1 MSYAIFITQRK
12 ENVMESTLDKD
23 LLKEFYL
30 DYGFQTRALH
40 AGEHLLQPGKAVP
53 HVNAIYQSSTFIF
66 ENAQEGRELFDSK
79 KEGYIYSRLGNPT
92 VVVFEAKMNALEGR
106 ELKMRDPEN
115 TRISSVAFASG
126 MAAISATVLGNL
138 QSGDK
143 LIHDDTLYGC
153 TDDFFRTVLPR
164 YGIKTVSAD
173 TSDIDSFR
181 RVMKENPDATMVYFE
196 TPTNPTMK
204 LTDIA
209 AVSKTAK
216 EINPDVLIV
225 IDNTFC
231 TPYLQTP
238 LSLGADVVVH
248 STTKYIGG
256 HGVLVG
262 GISITHLDHVKD
274 NLYHMIKDIGGCP
287 SPFDTWLANLGVKT
301 LPVRM
306 DRICQSAMEIA
317 EYLESHPEIK
327 KVNYPG
333 LKSSPYHELAKKQ
346 MRKFGGMISFEVK
359 GSYEAAKQ
367 VMNGTKLFQLAVS
380 LGGVDSLIQH
390 PSTMTHASVPA
401 EKKLKTGITEGL
413 VRISVGLED
422 VKDLI
427 SDLEKALG

>member
-1 MSYAIFITQRK
+1 
-12 ENVMESTLDKD
+12 MESTLDQK

-40 AGEHLLQPGKAVP
+40 AGEHLLQPGKAVS

-66 ENAQEGRELFDSK
+66 EDAHEGKELFEAK

-92 VVVFEAKMNALEGR
+92 VVVFEAKMNALEGM

-126 MAAISATVLGNL
+126 MAAISSTVLGNL
-138 QSGDK
+138 QSGDQ
-143 LIHDDTLYGC
+143 LLHDDTLYGC

-164 YGIKTVSAD
+164 FGINNISVD
-173 TSDIDSFR
+173 TSDLNMFE
-181 RVMKENPDATMVYFE
+181 RVMKENPDTKMIYFE

-209 AVSKTAK
+209 AVSKIAK
-216 EINPDVLIV
+216 EINPDVIIV

-238 LSLGADVVVH
+238 LALGADVVVH

-274 NLYHMIKDIGGCP
+274 NLFHMIKDLGGCP

-317 EYLESHPEIK
+317 EFLESHPKIS

-346 MRKFGGMISFEVK
+346 MKKFGGMISFDVK
-359 GSYEAAKQ
+359 GGYEAAQK
-367 VMNGTKLFQLAVS
+367 VLNGTELFKLAVS

-390 PSTMTHASVPA
+390 PATMTHASVPA
-401 EKKLKTGITEGL
+401 EEKRKTGITEGL

-422 VKDLI
+422 VDDLLK
-427 SDLEKALG
+427 DLEKALE